1 MISRLFFIV
10 VLSTLAFGAQMF
22 QSVEPSKATIVGSG
36 ENKEFCLN
44 CGMSLT
50 KFYKTNHVHLD
61 KQYCSLHCLYESTK
75 GNLPQIAQVVDTKNL
90 NLIDAYSAFYV
101 VGSKVKGTMSV
112 NSKYA
117 FANEDDARE
126 FQTQNGGTIMNF
138 QKAFDE
144 AKKDFINDKKMIKAK
159 KEGGMYAKGKTA
171 YETKCQKTNAK
182 EFRNIAAL
190 KENLKK
196 ICDIQNDGELQAV
209 ALYLWDNPKINEQKQ
224 SSKIV
229 VPKNAKCPVCG
240 MYVDKHPNWAAVIE
254 DENLYFDGVK
264 DMMKYI
270 LKEKK
275 AFEKVFVSDYY
286 KLKKIDA
293 KAAFYVIGSDVYGP
307 MGNELIPFETKNEA
321 ITFAKDH
328 NGKMIVTFK
337 EIDEK
342 LLEEL

>member
-1 MISRLFFIV
+1 M
-10 VLSTLAFGAQMF
+10 
-22 QSVEPSKATIVGSG
+22 
-36 ENKEFCLN
+36 
-44 CGMSLT
+44 
-50 KFYKTNHVHLD
+50 
-61 KQYCSLHCLYESTK
+61 
-75 GNLPQIAQVVDTKNL
+75 
-90 NLIDAYSAFYV
+90 
-101 VGSKVKGTMSV
+101 
-112 NSKYA
+112 
-117 FANEDDARE
+117 
-126 FQTQNGGTIMNF
+126 
-138 QKAFDE
+138 
-144 AKKDFINDKKMIKAK
+144 
-159 KEGGMYAKGKTA
+159 
-171 YETKCQKTNAK
+171 
-182 EFRNIAAL
+182 
-190 KENLKK
+190 
-196 ICDIQNDGELQAV
+196 
-209 ALYLWDNPKINEQKQ
+209 
-224 SSKIV
+224 V